1 VDRGVDLGGDLLGLL
16 GRGVRGVR
24 GGVLGLACVVSG
36 DVEGLGGGL
45 GGLELLELEGFQGV
59 GEERER
65 E

>member
-1 VDRGVDLGGDLLGLL
+1 MDRGVDLGGDLLGLL